1 MNKETNSNK
10 PRTISFKLGDIVTTR
25 RVLEVCTHNH
35 LLQCLAR
42 HAKGDWGN
50 VCKEDAKSNDEAL
63 KNGFRVL
70 SAYAID
76 PTKPAKGYGEN
87 CLWIITE
94 ADRSITTFLLPS
106 EY

>member
-10 PRTISFKLGDIVTTR
+10 SRTISFKLGEIVATPG
-25 RVLEVCTHNH
+25 VLEVCNQEYLTE
-35 LLQCLAR
+35 CLAR

-50 VCKEDAKSNDEAL
+50 VPKSGARANSTAL
-63 KNGFRVL
+63 KIGFRLV

-76 PTKPAKGYGEN
+76 PTKPAKGYGQN
-87 CLWIITE
+87 CFWIITE
-94 ADRSITTFLLPS
+94 ADRSVTTFLLPR